1 MERKLNLIKTQISTI
16 AQGALC
22 YCLDLYLNENEERPV
37 CKSFISFSLSLV
49 SHKQSRNRL
58 AVILNQPNIEGSLC
72 SD

>member
-22 YCLDLYLNENEERPV
+22 YCLDLYLNENEENPV
-37 CKSFISFSLSLV
+37 CKSFISFFLSFV

-58 AVILNQPNIEGSLC
+58 AVILN
-72 SD
+72 